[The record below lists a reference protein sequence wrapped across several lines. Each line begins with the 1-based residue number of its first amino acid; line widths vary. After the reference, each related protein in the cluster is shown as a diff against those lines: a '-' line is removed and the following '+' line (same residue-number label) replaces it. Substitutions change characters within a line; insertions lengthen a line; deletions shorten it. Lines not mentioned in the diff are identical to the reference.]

1 MKKIFKE
8 AIHLAD
14 KKFFGAAQELRIKL
28 TESINAGKPPLE
40 IILELA
46 KLLGEISGEDSYYLT
61 TREQILSVY
70 GLALKDKFILD
81 DELAE
86 VRARL
91 EKISVAYENP
101 DFTEEEHIR
110 IGYALENHKK
120 EIARLESLK
129 NA

>member
-1 MKKIFKE
+1 M
-8 AIHLAD
+8 AD

-40 IILELA
+40 IVLELA
-46 KLLGEISGEDSYYLT
+46 KSVDELSGEETFYQT
-61 TREQILSVY
+61 TREQILAVY

-86 VRARL
+86 VKARL
-91 EKISVAYENP
+91 EKISAAYENP
-101 DFTEEEHIR
+101 EFTEEEHIR
-110 IGYALENHKK
+110 IGYALESHKK
-120 EIARLESLK
+120 EIARLERLK